1 MGLFW
6 GWNVTAMI
14 AKNAGLSRGEPTT
27 IPAKSVHA
35 VWIVHQKTLGPTCG
49 HNTWSIPLSVLR
61 TTSITQPTGIT
72 LALLRKCDFRLTSR
86 RCRNAPSNAVTSTL
100 ISSGANALLVRNSLI
115 AITQTPRA
123 SRSSS
128 RTTLI
133 DAFMVGI
140 DVNQLTQRER
150 IVPD

>member
-6 GWNVTAMI
+6 RWKVTAMI
-14 AKNAGLSRGEPTT
+14 AKNSGLSSRTNH
-27 IPAKSVHA
+27 HA
-35 VWIVHQKTLGPTCG
+35 SQVGSCSLDCSSKNSRPTCG